1 MFLRLF
7 FLASLVLPNFGCD
20 SETAIFQ
27 SDVDYQVSPQD
38 CEAKL
43 KDYALVED
51 TSYFEQGVFIPDGAE
66 IELSSIENTTFL
78 EFRSLDSDGIYNQT
92 SDNGQLFRKH
102 FDPEFYQT
110 IATRIQNIK
119 NKRIPLAS
127 NNEVG
132 GFLLYFPSE
141 GAFSATFYICDELRM
156 ILSEDDLGRLKIVRE
171 PTSGHLVRGTIYT
184 K

>member
-1 MFLRLF
+1 MFLRLI
-7 FLASLVLPNFGCD
+7 FLASLVLPNLGCD
-20 SETAIFQ
+20 SENAIVQ
-27 SDVDYQVSPQD
+27 SDMEYEVSPQN

-51 TSYFEQGVFIPDGAE
+51 TTYFEQGVFIPDGIE
-66 IELSSIENTTFL
+66 VELSSIENRKFL
-78 EFRSLDSDGIYNQT
+78 EFKGADSDGIYDQT
-92 SDNGQLFRKH
+92 GDNGQFFINILE
-102 FDPEFYQT
+102 PEFYQT

-119 NKRIPLAS
+119 NKRIPFAS
-127 NNEVG
+127 EDEVG

-141 GAFSATFYICDELRM
+141 GALSATFYICDEFRM

-171 PTSGHLVRGTIYT
+171 PKNGQLVRGTIYT